1 MKLKDLKVGE
11 EYAAG
16 SKRYLD
22 RVTLLSVGGWVPY
35 NSSGFT
41 SAAKAAHEKTGAFGC
56 RVRQSS
62 GTLDVVLPAQIHRT
76 WAEHEAIQ
84 SRGKA
89 ARLKAATEGSARASR
104 AASLAKRIDLLL
116 SDRWGGPLA
125 HSYLNFSDSPDRRD
139 AYLDGISELVALA
152 ERAGRGE
159 G

>member
-1 MKLKDLKVGE
+1 MKLKDLKLGE
-11 EYAAG
+11 EYAVG
-16 SKRYLD
+16 SKNYPN

-41 SAAKAAHEKTGAFGC
+41 SAAHEKTGAFGC

-62 GTLDVVLPAQIHRT
+62 GILDVVLPAQIHRT